1 VSEKAPQATF
11 SKGLE
16 RYTLLTYLFD
26 QAFRVPGTKWRFGLD
41 ALLGLLPGAGD
52 VVGALVG
59 AYGVLVA
66 RELGAPASI
75 QFRML
80 ANVALDAFVGAVP
93 ILGDLFDFAF
103 KAHVRNRVLMEK
115 WLRQPHATA
124 RKSTIMLVVIPLVLI
139 AILIGAIWLSIA
151 ALYWLVTAIA

>member
-1 VSEKAPQATF
+1 VSEKAPKATL

-16 RYTLLTYLFD
+16 RYTILTYLFD

-80 ANVALDAFVGAVP
+80 ANVALDAFAGAVP
-93 ILGDLFDFAF
+93 ILGDIFDFAF

-115 WLRQPHATA
+115 WLQQPHATA
-124 RKSTIMLVVIPLVLI
+124 RRSTIMLVVIPLVLI

-151 ALYWLVTAIA
+151 ALYWLITAIA

>member
-1 VSEKAPQATF
+1 LEAPRPPG
-11 SKGLE
+11 KGLE
-16 RYTLLTYLFD
+16 RYTLLTFLFD

-80 ANVALDAFVGAVP
+80 ANVALDAFAGAVP
-93 ILGDLFDFAF
+93 ILGDIFDFAF

-124 RKSTIMLVVIPLVLI
+124 RKSTMMLVVIPLVLI

-151 ALYWLVTAIA
+151 ALYWLITAIA

>member
-1 VSEKAPQATF
+1 MEAPRQTG
-11 SKGLE
+11 KGLE

-26 QAFRVPGTKWRFGLD
+26 QAFRVPGTKWRFGID
-41 ALLGLLPGAGD
+41 ALIGLIPGAGD

-75 QFRML
+75 QLRML
-80 ANVALDAFVGAVP
+80 GNVAVDAFVGAVP
-93 ILGDLFDFAF
+93 ILGDIFDFAF

-115 WLRQPHATA
+115 WLQQPRATA
-124 RKSTIMLVVIPLVLI
+124 KKSTLIVVIIPLVLI
-139 AILIGAIWLSIA
+139 AILVGAIWLAVFSI
-151 ALYWLVTAIA
+151 YWLVTAIA

>member
-1 VSEKAPQATF
+1 MSEKAPQATF
-11 SKGLE
+11 SSGLQ

-52 VVGALVG
+52 VVGAIVG

-66 RELGAPASI
+66 RELGAPASV
-75 QFRML
+75 QLRML
-80 ANVALDAFVGAVP
+80 GNVALDAFAGAVP
-93 ILGDLFDFAF
+93 ILGDIFDFAF

-115 WLRQPHATA
+115 WLQQPHATA
-124 RKSTIMLVVIPLVLI
+124 KKSTVILIVVPLVLI
-139 AILIGAIWLSIA
+139 AILVGAIWLAVACIYWLITSIA
-151 ALYWLVTAIA
+151 

>member
-1 VSEKAPQATF
+1 LEAPRPPG
-11 SKGLE
+11 KGLE
-16 RYTLLTYLFD
+16 RYTLLTFLFD

-80 ANVALDAFVGAVP
+80 ANVALDAFAGAVP
-93 ILGDLFDFAF
+93 ILGDIFDFAF

-115 WLRQPHATA
+115 WLQQPHATA
-124 RKSTIMLVVIPLVLI
+124 KKSTTILIVIPLVLI
-139 AILIGAIWLSIA
+139 AILVGAIWLAVASI
-151 ALYWLVTAIA
+151 YWLVTAIA

>member
-1 VSEKAPQATF
+1 VSEKAPKATF
-11 SKGLE
+11 SNGLE

-41 ALLGLLPGAGD
+41 ALLGLIPAAGD

-66 RELGAPASI
+66 RELGAPVSI

-80 ANVALDAFVGAVP
+80 ANVALDAFAGAVP

-103 KAHVRNRVLMEK
+103 KSHVRNRALIEK
-115 WLRQPHATA
+115 WLQQPGATA
-124 RKSTIMLVVIPLVLI
+124 RKSAIMLIVIPLVLI
-139 AILIGAIWLSIA
+139 AILIGAIWLTA
-151 ALYWLVTAIA
+151 AGFYWLITAIA